1 MQHVSE
7 DEEYGLSLPLKRV
20 WSCID
25 LPLFSFCW
33 ANSNKFNGKKP
44 KLKAFNH
51 LYSCRNF
58 PDVCTFEVTWNFLHI
73 SMAMGQNLWYHI
85 WVVIHIHLPAILM
98 WTTGVQG
105 FDPIPKF
112 PFMAFALCRSSRA
125 PLGVFC
131 PKPQSEKWCGDGWQ
145 CCFGALDRGWC
156 GLGDGN
162 ADWEKWSMTFVKMF
176 IYHIFD

>member
-85 WVVIHIHLPAILM
+85 FVVIHIHLPSILM
-98 WTTGVQG
+98 FTRIPRFWPMATSSTHPEFLSRLHQVPGSRQRRQRVSVAPHESCGCLSDSSGTETCSLSHGTVKHGVIVG
-105 FDPIPKF
+105 GE
-112 PFMAFALCRSSRA
+112 
-125 PLGVFC
+125 GV
-131 PKPQSEKWCGDGWQ
+131 SGYIL
-145 CCFGALDRGWC
+145 LDI
-156 GLGDGN
+156 D
-162 ADWEKWSMTFVKMF
+162 T
-176 IYHIFD
+176 